1 MRENNGNREPDGTAM
16 KILSFC
22 LLICCTGISG
32 AAEQIF
38 LNPSARIGIFRRDD
52 GLWHGAA
59 SRLELE
65 YSASHLTLDA
75 VLTVPPGKTFRSAG
89 KAGSEKSVFGG
100 EIFEFQIAPAE
111 QNGVYYHFAVSPT
124 GFMYTARCRDSGW
137 DPKETVLESRVS
149 GPEWHFRLSVPFRDL
164 NAVTPRSGEVW
175 RINLA
180 RSDVSSGPVRI
191 ISSHSGGSDFH
202 DLSEY
207 SEVVFGKAAPA
218 DASVLLQDI
227 RQKNDLLQL
236 DFISQFQGEI
246 SLRMELRSDR
256 KLCCSRNAV
265 MRNGSVSIPFPLPF
279 RKLPLKTGIP
289 AEIILKHT
297 GNGKVLCR
305 TAGFL
310 AIRTKMLQPDRFY
323 YTPSDQVI
331 RFQHDL
337 SGTVTVRLYD
347 SSGKLIRT
355 AGSGSS
361 IPLSG
366 LRPGRFVLEAAD
378 ARTSVSRVVFLLD
391 RPPTLGPLPPGPLTV
406 ANGRLCRG
414 SKPVFLFGFS
424 PTAKTFP
431 QFSDAFNLKSYHH
444 AAAAVRKNAVV
455 LNALP
460 DGKEIRKPDLAR
472 VFPPE
477 RVFLK
482 KLSAQVQK
490 IRPESVPSLWRI
502 SYEAQIPLAVKNAEG
517 AWVPMNSKEFMK
529 KYYQTVKKANPAL
542 VYSIQTD
549 KPCRIGDFTLSCDVL
564 EAAFWSSSYAEAM
577 IPNLQRDMLRLKR
590 EAAPGKALLFWLGG
604 TIPDKTCRLAEEIRM
619 AIYLSILNGFSGN
632 IIHMGHGFLPQERS
646 RLWSLLSGIH
656 AEIESFYDEW
666 ASGKELPVKI
676 PAPFVGKAVRTS
688 SGETLLMV
696 INPSPNELLL
706 PGSLPGVPPNDRFTG
721 FEPKLYRLSDS

>member
-246 SLRMELRSDR
+246 PLRMELRSDR

-337 SGTVTVRLYD
+337 PGTVTVRLYD

-482 KLSAQVQK
+482 KLSAQVRK

-517 AWVPMNSKEFMK
+517 AWVPMNSKEFMR
-529 KYYQTVKKANPAL
+529 KYYQ
-542 VYSIQTD
+542 
-549 KPCRIGDFTLSCDVL
+549 
-564 EAAFWSSSYAEAM
+564 
-577 IPNLQRDMLRLKR
+577 
-590 EAAPGKALLFWLGG
+590 
-604 TIPDKTCRLAEEIRM
+604 
-619 AIYLSILNGFSGN
+619 
-632 IIHMGHGFLPQERS
+632 
-646 RLWSLLSGIH
+646 SL
-656 AEIESFYDEW
+656 
-666 ASGKELPVKI
+666 
-676 PAPFVGKAVRTS
+676 
-688 SGETLLMV
+688 
-696 INPSPNELLL
+696 
-706 PGSLPGVPPNDRFTG
+706 
-721 FEPKLYRLSDS
+721 